1 MIRDGRYIDLSK
13 RVVIRGQKKEK
24 KNIYIYIKGTYE
36 KKNTGRIDSQPLH
49 LYVSPHPLLPYF

>member
-36 KKNTGRIDSQPLH
+36 KKKHWKDRLSAVTSICKPPS
-49 LYVSPHPLLPYF
+49 VAA